1 MEEAPIEETR
11 SSRHQAGAGHYSRPS
26 LLLGRDEAKKSL
38 SLAMPRREFVRWERA
53 TFASVINERI
63 ERIMDKMLFSEN
75 MKLADLISANHN
87 LILML
92 PRFGIPLG
100 FGERSVARVC
110 AAYDVPVDFFLLVCN
125 VYTFDAY
132 LPNRETLQSI
142 DMRLLVPYLHASH
155 QYYLRHLP
163 YLGRLLD
170 GMASKVDK
178 RYGNMLR
185 HFFAGY
191 KNEVE
196 EHFDYEEQVVFP
208 YIERLRIASENGE
221 TLPESYHIHDYAEA
235 HDNIEDK
242 LNDLTQI
249 IFKYLPGNVSPEDSI
264 DVVFDIFQLS
274 ADLNKHALIED
285 RILVPYVEMLEAKRA

>member
-1 MEEAPIEETR
+1 
-11 SSRHQAGAGHYSRPS
+11 
-26 LLLGRDEAKKSL
+26 
-38 SLAMPRREFVRWERA
+38 
-53 TFASVINERI
+53 
-63 ERIMDKMLFSEN
+63 MDKMLFTEN

-92 PRFGIPLG
+92 PRLGIPLG
-100 FGERSVARVC
+100 FGDRSVARVC
-110 AAYDVPVDFFLLVCN
+110 HMYDVPVDFFLLVCN

-132 LPNRETLQSI
+132 LPKKEMIKSI
-142 DMRLLVPYLHASH
+142 DMSPLVPYLHASH

-163 YLGRLLD
+163 HLGHLID
-170 GMASKVDK
+170 GMATKVDK

-196 EHFDYEEQVVFP
+196 EHFDYEERTVFP
-208 YIERLRIASENGE
+208 YIERLIHTPE
-221 TLPESYHIHDYAEA
+221 TDDVTPETFHIRDYAEA
-235 HDNIEDK
+235 HGNIEDK

-249 IFKYLPGNVSPEDSI
+249 IFKYLPGNVSPEESI

-285 RILVPYVEMLEAKRA
+285 KILVPYVEMLEASRTTNKHTP

>member
-1 MEEAPIEETR
+1 
-11 SSRHQAGAGHYSRPS
+11 
-26 LLLGRDEAKKSL
+26 
-38 SLAMPRREFVRWERA
+38 
-53 TFASVINERI
+53 
-63 ERIMDKMLFSEN
+63 MDKMLFSEN
-75 MKLADLISANHN
+75 MRLADLISVNHN

-100 FGERSVARVC
+100 FGDRSVAKVC
-110 AAYDVPVDFFLLVCN
+110 VMYDVPVDFFLLVCN

-132 LPNRETLQSI
+132 LPKKEMIKSI

-163 YLGRLLD
+163 YLGRLID
-170 GMASKVDK
+170 GMAAKVDK

-196 EHFDYEEQVVFP
+196 EHFDYEEQTVFP
-208 YIERLRIASENGE
+208 YIERLIAASERGDEAPE
-221 TLPESYHIHDYAEA
+221 TFHIRDYAQA
-235 HDNIEDK
+235 HGNIEDK

-249 IFKYLPGNVSPEDSI
+249 IFKYLPGNVSPEESI
-264 DVVFDIFQLS
+264 EVVFDIFQLS

-285 RILVPYVEMLEAKRA
+285 KILVPYVEMLEAKRP